1 MGHDPTAYAP
11 KPRVTVPTAVLLA
24 KDDVT
29 IRRSAERDADSAGP
43 DRGGAYLALEV
54 PDLLVADV
62 RAFFGA
68 KRVCQAGLPGL
79 GSVIPAAGD
88 LLVED
93 DAVAVGVEH
102 ASFRSRAEMRA
113 FAMRCGMAR
122 SRRL

>member
-68 KRVCQAGLPGL
+68 KRVCQARCLDSGRSSRPPEIF
-79 GSVIPAAGD
+79 SWRMTPWPW
-88 LLVED
+88 
-93 DAVAVGVEH
+93 
-102 ASFRSRAEMRA
+102 ASNTPVSIA
-113 FAMRCGMAR
+113 
-122 SRRL
+122 